1 MFLLCIGT
9 GLTDEKKN
17 LEKNVKHLKSQ
28 QDAAVKEKEKL
39 RYKPSAIVLI
49 TFCSYWYSRQKIS
62 YFVFNSTARKY
73 TFQIVFRVS
82 VFDSF
87 WKVV

>member
-49 TFCSYWYSRQKIS
+49 TFCSY
-62 YFVFNSTARKY
+62 
-73 TFQIVFRVS
+73 
-82 VFDSF
+82 
-87 WKVV
+87 